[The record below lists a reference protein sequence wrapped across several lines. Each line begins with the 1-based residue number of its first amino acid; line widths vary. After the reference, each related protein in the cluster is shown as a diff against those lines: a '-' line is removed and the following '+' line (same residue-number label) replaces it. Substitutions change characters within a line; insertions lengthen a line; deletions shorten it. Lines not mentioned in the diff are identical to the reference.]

1 MYSRLIGVS
10 ASSSI
15 LLLEVF
21 FFIIRWHFYE
31 ISPIPHIF
39 RLEMYKEVIIA
50 VAPERPLS
58 AVYDGG

>member
-1 MYSRLIGVS
+1 MDINYFSPFLG
-10 ASSSI
+10 
-15 LLLEVF
+15 
-21 FFIIRWHFYE
+21 IIYE

-39 RLEMYKEVIIA
+39 RLEMDKEVVIA